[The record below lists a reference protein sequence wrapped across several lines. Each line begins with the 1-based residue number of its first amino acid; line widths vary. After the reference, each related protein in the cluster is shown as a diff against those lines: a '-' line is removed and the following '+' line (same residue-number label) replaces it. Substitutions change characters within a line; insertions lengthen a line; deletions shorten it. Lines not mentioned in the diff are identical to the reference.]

1 MLGYNGQ
8 GYDYRAFDTTLGSTS
23 DEMRHALAGKFSI
36 HLGLKIY
43 ALPSTSPA
51 NANIPTFGRSAGLL
65 SLISSRA
72 AAGPINFRLSNS
84 VSAGTGTVTRSN

>member
-36 HLGLKIY
+36 HLGFK
-43 ALPSTSPA
+43 
-51 NANIPTFGRSAGLL
+51 F
-65 SLISSRA
+65 
-72 AAGPINFRLSNS
+72 
-84 VSAGTGTVTRSN
+84 